1 MVKIVCRIKPP
12 KKDNIELINDSKI
25 YLYKKDKN
33 LLDKSIIRPYQFELD
48 KFYDY
53 NTKTTEIFN
62 TEIKPNLY
70 KNFGCFIYGHTGSG
84 KTFTL
89 FGNDNNKGIFD
100 LLAEELNFDFQLEAI
115 DLSHNGIFDLFTLD
129 KISLWSN
136 GKEDN
141 CYNCKKH
148 QITID
153 NYYDFRT
160 KIFES
165 RTRGTSK
172 HNQESSRSHL
182 VLYIHKNDKKYTIVD
197 LAGNER
203 RPLISNKV
211 NELETSFINSSLL
224 ALKECFRSFGKS
236 YMPFRRSN
244 LTRLLKNI
252 IKRDNLL
259 ICTIH
264 SGHPHFYDSIDTL
277 NYTYGLLNK
286 VKKQPQL
293 FEKKQIDLFKKREDE
308 IKEKNKD
315 KLYPKKIQH
324 PRILPKLELKN
335 KKILNINNINPS
347 LDLSLTGLK
356 ISNDEM
362 IEESISDDDS
372 LNEKLEDINYDKDLE
387 KSATKNLDDF
397 ENNDHIYDLNN
408 YSEEKYTK
416 SDKIPEKISEFDKN
430 DITISNLLKS
440 DKSLKLKRKL
450 FETINFYI
458 YKKVVSNYKSLL
470 EDEIDEDALDKLC
483 LSTVYSIDQYN
494 AELIK
499 LLK

>member
-1 MVKIVCRIKPP
+1 M
-12 KKDNIELINDSKI
+12 
-25 YLYKKDKN
+25 
-33 LLDKSIIRPYQFELD
+33 
-48 KFYDY
+48 
-53 NTKTTEIFN
+53 
-62 TEIKPNLY
+62 
-70 KNFGCFIYGHTGSG
+70 
-84 KTFTL
+84 
-89 FGNDNNKGIFD
+89 
-100 LLAEELNFDFQLEAI
+100 
-115 DLSHNGIFDLFTLD
+115 FTLD

-153 NYYDFRT
+153 NYYDFRN

-172 HNQESSRSHL
+172 HNHESSRSHL
-182 VLYIHKNDKKYTIVD
+182 VLYIHKNNKKYTIVD

-203 RPLISNKV
+203 RPLISNKL

-252 IKRDNLL
+252 IKKDNLL

-293 FEKKQIDLFKKREDE
+293 FEKKPKDFLIKKDE
-308 IKEKNKD
+308 ILKKNS
-315 KLYPKKIQH
+315 KKIQH

-347 LDLSLTGLK
+347 LDISLSGLK
-356 ISNDEM
+356 ISDDET
-362 IEESISDDDS
+362 INNSLSDDES
-372 LNEKLEDINYDKDLE
+372 LNDKFEDMYYDNDLD
-387 KSATKNLDDF
+387 KSATK
-397 ENNDHIYDLNN
+397 I
-408 YSEEKYTK
+408 
-416 SDKIPEKISEFDKN
+416 
-430 DITISNLLKS
+430 
-440 DKSLKLKRKL
+440 
-450 FETINFYI
+450 
-458 YKKVVSNYKSLL
+458 
-470 EDEIDEDALDKLC
+470 
-483 LSTVYSIDQYN
+483 
-494 AELIK
+494 
-499 LLK
+499 